1 LEVEMTTALVSQD
14 KSLLVEA
21 KERRQATE
29 LFKALAGHPER
40 LAVESAERP
49 VGLPPELASILAT
62 VVEVMARGGSVTI
75 GSLPEELTTT
85 VAAEQ
90 LGISRPTLMKMI
102 QNGEIPAHLKGTH
115 HRLKLS
121 DVLAV
126 KRARLER
133 QRQAFDE
140 LRALEDELDKM

>member
-1 LEVEMTTALVSQD
+1 LEVEMASALVSQD
-14 KSLLVEA
+14 KNLLVEA

-29 LFKALAGHPER
+29 LFETLAGHPER
-40 LAVESAERP
+40 LAVETAERLS
-49 VGLPPELASILAT
+49 GLPPELASILAT

-102 QNGEIPAHLKGTH
+102 QNGEIPAHRKGTH
-115 HRLKLS
+115 HRLNLS
-121 DVLAV
+121 DVQAFR
-126 KRARLER
+126 RARLER
-133 QRQAFDE
+133 QRKAFDE
-140 LRALEDELDKM
+140 LRALEDELD

>member
-1 LEVEMTTALVSQD
+1 MSSGLVSQD
-14 KSLLVEA
+14 KSLVVEA
-21 KERRQATE
+21 KERRQATA
-29 LFKALAGHPER
+29 LFEALAGHPER
-40 LAVESAERP
+40 LAVEGAEHP

-62 VVEVMARGGSVTI
+62 VIEVMARGGSVTI
-75 GSLPEELTTT
+75 GSLPEELTTS

-102 QNGEIPAHLKGTH
+102 QNGEISAHRKGTH

-121 DVLAV
+121 DVLAA

-140 LRALEDELDKM
+140 LRALEDALDEV

>member
-1 LEVEMTTALVSQD
+1 MTTGLENQD
-14 KSLLVEA
+14 KSLLVEP
-21 KERRQATE
+21 KERRQANE
-29 LFKALAGHPER
+29 LVAALAGHPER
-40 LAVESAERP
+40 LTVESADSR

-62 VVEVMARGGSVTI
+62 VLEVMARGGSVTI

-85 VAAEQ
+85 VAADQ

-102 QNGEIPAHLKGTH
+102 QNGEIPAHRKGTH
-115 HRLKLS
+115 HRLKRS
-121 DVLAV
+121 DVLAF

-140 LRALEDELDKM
+140 LRALEDELDQM

>member
-1 LEVEMTTALVSQD
+1 MPIPHGTQN
-14 KSLLVEA
+14 KSLLVEP

-29 LFKALAGHPER
+29 LFETLDGHPER
-40 LAVESAERP
+40 LAVESAKRP
-49 VGLPPELASILAT
+49 VGLPPELAQILAT
-62 VVEVMARGGSVTI
+62 VIEVMARGGSVTI

-102 QNGEIPAHLKGTH
+102 QNGEIRAHQKGTH
-115 HRLKLS
+115 HRLKLG
-121 DVLAV
+121 DVLAA

-133 QRQAFDE
+133 QRKAFDE
-140 LRALEDELDKM
+140 LRALEDELDQR

>member
-1 LEVEMTTALVSQD
+1 MTTAPVSQD
-14 KSLLVEA
+14 KNLLVEA
-21 KERRQATE
+21 KERRQATALLE
-29 LFKALAGHPER
+29 ALAGHPER

-49 VGLPPELASILAT
+49 VGLPPELANILAT

-75 GSLPEELTTT
+75 GSLPDELTTT

-102 QNGEIPAHLKGTH
+102 QNDEIPAHRKGTH

-133 QRQAFDE
+133 QRHAFEE
-140 LRALEDELDKM
+140 LRALEDELDQM